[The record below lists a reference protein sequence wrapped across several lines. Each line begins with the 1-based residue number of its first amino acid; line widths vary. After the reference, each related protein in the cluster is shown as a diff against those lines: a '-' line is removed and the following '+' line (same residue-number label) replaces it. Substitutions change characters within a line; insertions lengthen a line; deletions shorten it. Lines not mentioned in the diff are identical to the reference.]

1 MPPLISRGSFE
12 NIKLGGT
19 NIGGTMVARRGGCS
33 GESPQGCC
41 SINIYIN
48 NDTMGINNSI
58 LIGSDVKMGDPGVSL
73 SLKDVKMDRGFQLLS
88 KKKES
93 DFVSYLCLMTLFA
106 FIVLTILFLLT

>member
-1 MPPLISRGSFE
+1 
-12 NIKLGGT
+12 
-19 NIGGTMVARRGGCS
+19 
-33 GESPQGCC
+33 
-41 SINIYIN
+41 
-48 NDTMGINNSI
+48 MGINNSI

-106 FIVLTILFLLT
+106 FIVLTILFLLTYWQFEFFIYFPFSLIIFFCLDCELDFLIEFVSFKNNFVHVLTSKWVF